1 MKNLD
6 KLPIACSLTS
16 AELREREATLLAQL
30 KSAIIKTE
38 ELQDGYAFHI
48 PGDGERI
55 RQVAELIVAE
65 RECCPFLVFEVSAL
79 PNMGPVTVRVSG
91 PAGTKEFLSSLLG
104 LPGAATP
111 WQPQRGIAASQ
122 AGLTSCAVA

>member
-1 MKNLD
+1 MTNLD
-6 KLPIACSLTS
+6 KLPMACSLTS
-16 AELREREATLLAQL
+16 AELGEREAILLAQFRT
-30 KSAIIKTE
+30 ATIKAE

-55 RQVAELIVAE
+55 RQLAELIVAE

-79 PNMGPVTVRVSG
+79 PNLGPVTVRVSG

-104 LPGAATP
+104 LPGAPTHGSP
-111 WQPQRGIAASQ
+111 NEVSPPRNQG
-122 AGLTSCAVA
+122 

>member
-1 MKNLD
+1 MNNLD

-16 AELREREATLLAQL
+16 AQLREREAALLAQFGA
-30 KSAIIKTE
+30 AIIKIE
-38 ELQDGYAFHI
+38 ELQNGYAFHI
-48 PGDGERI
+48 PGDSERI

-91 PAGTKEFLSSLLG
+91 PPGTKEFLSSLLG
-104 LPGAATP
+104 LPGEHT
-111 WQPQRGIAASQ
+111 
-122 AGLTSCAVA
+122 AGSPNEVSPPHKQG

>member
-1 MKNLD
+1 MNNLE
-6 KLPIACSLTS
+6 LPIACSLTGT
-16 AELREREATLLAQL
+16 ELRAREATLLAQFRA
-30 KSAIIKTE
+30 AIIKAE

-91 PAGTKEFLSSLLG
+91 PVGTKEFLSSLLG
-104 LPGAATP
+104 LPGEPTP
-111 WQPQRGIAASQ
+111 GGPNEVSPPHKQG
-122 AGLTSCAVA
+122 

>member
-1 MKNLD
+1 MTNLD

-16 AELREREATLLAQL
+16 AELREREATLLAQFKL
-30 KSAIIKTE
+30 AMIKTE
-38 ELQDGYAFHI
+38 ELQGGYAFQI
-48 PGDGERI
+48 PGDGELI

-91 PAGTKEFLSSLLG
+91 PAGTKEFLISLLG
-104 LPGAATP
+104 LPGEATP
-111 WQPQRGIAASQ
+111 GSPNEGIAAPQ
-122 AGLTSCAVA
+122 AGLTSDPAA